1 MDSSNNTTRWKRLTR
16 SRIAGLTAIALAVGT
31 FAVVPGLMTD
41 DHASFAAE
49 YKGGL
54 RGADGTGAVEKD
66 AQKASDLSGHSCIV
80 SSGNPSGSQAGFTWK
95 NLEPAATSPSKTTWG
110 LSLTFDNSQDRTFA
124 DWSFTNSGNLGPFLN
139 TGTVPSMDVGQTL
152 PGDKGPVTHKADEGI
167 KIDGVRSQRNLNLF
181 ADMTDAEVKR
191 YAEAD
196 KNNPVRYAW
205 KGEYSKD
212 VTNQSLRATE
222 GANVQFS
229 AYVNPWPSENIQ
241 CAPITVSW
249 EDFEKHVIVEGDETK
264 IGHINIPDL
273 WNGGAGDSLDR
284 MVVEAYD
291 GENKFIG
298 TSNAQASG
306 GEQLLRVDEN
316 GDIYFKWPNYRGTD
330 LATDKNVSFSVL
342 ALPRTV
348 DQLKGAAEH
357 ENGGSGFVSE
367 SSNALDRYK
376 KPNVIDSK
384 SFSLDD
390 TEYHSPKY
398 DKTEAKII
406 SGVES
411 KTGPIATEPQK
422 VTFKQVPDL
431 IKNLAKKKGEGG
443 FEAKVELDEAY
454 VYEGWTVEMDDDY
467 NVTVTAPENP
477 RPGTFARPKITVEYS
492 NGSTDV
498 LDLLVVVD
506 PNNTQVTDLVKPNIA
521 QGKPNQDIESQI
533 KTKAI
538 MKGHKAVAPAKYEVD
553 ESTVPSGWTV
563 TVDKNGKVTAIADD
577 SVPLGTVIS
586 PKVKATYPDHTTD
599 EVEVQFQVSNEI
611 KVPTYGTEVKKPG
624 EKASLKPTLP
634 EKGLSG
640 KESDEAP
647 NRYTFE
653 DGTTTFSKD
662 GWTVTIDENT
672 GELTTTVPKGA
683 QPGDQLDIPV
693 LAHYESGAKPQKA
706 TGTVFVIKG
715 DEVPVYS
722 VESTGPGKPVDHQVE
737 DAPKGSKFSFG
748 LDGDKPILEQ
758 DVDGWK
764 YKVDPNTGVVTATP
778 PQDAK
783 PGDQKTVSV
792 TVTAPDGSKPKVP
805 VTTVVNLTNNYE
817 AEPSYPTETV
827 YPGDTAKLPVTL
839 EKPDNVNVAKEN
851 PYKVDN
857 VPAGWTVTVDDEGT
871 ITATAPADAKAGD
884 EVKIP
889 VTVTYEDGSKD
900 TATAV
905 VKVVDVPK
913 REVPFKVEYKYDD
926 SIPAGEYRTET
937 KGEPGEEKQQKDGT
951 WKRTKEPVNEVVV
964 IGTKPAESAKE
975 VTWTVPIP
983 FPTEVRENPDLAPG
997 ETRVVQEG
1005 ENGEKKFTAKFT
1017 AKGDKAEV
1025 VEEETTKE
1033 PVKRIVEYGPG
1044 LAPSE
1049 LVTKTEKPVPFD
1061 TKVEF
1066 DPNLPAGEK
1075 VVDQKGEL
1083 GTEVETSTQKLVD
1096 GKPSGDPTVTTERI
1110 KEPTTEKI
1118 RVGTK
1123 TEGTHTTSY
1132 EKDVPFETE
1141 IIFDENL
1148 EAGKQETVQEGKLG
1162 KDKVTTTQTIVNSKV
1177 TDTKTETERVTDP
1190 VKKIVKVG
1198 TKGKTTS
1205 KTVEWTENTPFE
1217 VEVRLSPE
1225 LKAGETKVIQEGKP
1239 GEVKHTLTVTSDN
1252 GEISTKEDTEEL
1264 SKPTTHIIEVGTAPT
1279 LTELTDKHTEKIPFE
1294 TIIEEDPNL
1303 EAGKIVEDQ
1312 AGAFG
1317 EKEITKTWK
1326 LKDGKAEGE
1335 PETSEKVVKE
1345 PQQRKLRVGTKC
1357 DCETPTPE
1365 PSEDP
1370 SDEPTDEPTAD
1381 PTEDPTADPTEKPTV
1396 KPSET
1401 PSEEPTTEPSENPSE
1416 EPTTEP
1422 SETPTEEPTQDPTD
1436 EPSEQPSEEP
1446 TTEPSENPSEEP
1458 TPDPTEDPTTEPTTE
1473 PSKTPTEEP
1482 SDNPS
1487 EEPSD
1492 EPTQE
1497 PSDKPSEAP
1506 TDEPSDKP
1514 SEQPS
1519 EEPSDEP
1526 GKPGDSPSDEPNDP
1540 GKPGQPGD
1548 DSDGPGTPGDSSK
1561 PGDSGKTGPLPRT
1574 GVEVAMAVAMGLGM
1588 IGAGIALT
1596 VASRRNRRS

>member
-1 MDSSNNTTRWKRLTR
+1 MHSSKTPTQRRRFLR
-16 SRIAGLTAIALAVGT
+16 VPIAALSALALTAGA
-31 FAVVPGLMTD
+31 FAVPNLMSGD
-41 DHASFAAE
+41 SAAAATFS
-49 YKGGL
+49 GGI
-54 RGADGTGAVEKD
+54 RDKSGAVEKD
-66 AQKASDLSGHSCIV
+66 DQRASDLPAGSCEV
-80 SSGNPSGSQAGFTWK
+80 KGGSPSGSQAGFTWTT
-95 NLEPAATSPSKTTWG
+95 LEPDQHSTDKTKWG
-110 LSLTFDNSQDRTFA
+110 VSVALDNSKDRTFA
-124 DWSFTNSGNLGPFLN
+124 DWGFSNSGLLGGVLN
-139 TGTVPSMDVGQTL
+139 TGTISSMDVGQTL
-152 PGDKGPVTHKADEGI
+152 LGAGGPVTAKADEKI
-167 KIDGVRSQRNLNLF
+167 KITSARNQRNLNLNSELTGEKVKQF
-181 ADMTDAEVKR
+181 ADADAS
-191 YAEAD
+191 
-196 KNNPVRYAW
+196 NPVRYAW
-205 KGEYSKD
+205 QGKYTKD
-212 VTNQSLRATE
+212 NVDGPKATR
-222 GANVQFS
+222 GDNVGFS
-229 AYVNPWPSENIQ
+229 ATVNPWPSENDN
-241 CAPITVSW
+241 CSPISVVW
-249 EDFEKHVIVEGDETK
+249 ENKEKLVVKPGEELKVGTISADAASM
-264 IGHINIPDL
+264 P
-273 WNGGAGDSLDR
+273 R
-284 MVVEAYD
+284 MVIEAYD
-291 GENKFIG
+291 AQGKFIG
-298 TSNAQASG
+298 TSNTEASG
-306 GEQLLRVDEN
+306 GEARLRVEN
-316 GDIYFKWPNYRGTD
+316 SGDIYFTMPEYKGTE
-330 LATDKNVSFSVL
+330 LNAQQGVRFSVL
-342 ALPRTV
+342 ALPRSVEQLQSVV
-348 DQLKGAAEH
+348 DANSYEGKAFE
-357 ENGGSGFVSE
+357 E
-367 SSNALDRYK
+367 SNALPRYSK
-376 KPNVIDSK
+376 ANVIGNHQW
-384 SFSLDD
+384 SLDD
-390 TEYHSPKY
+390 TQFHDPKY

-411 KTGPIATEPQK
+411 RTGPIATEPQK

-477 RPGTFARPKITVEYS
+477 RPGTFARPRITVEYS
-492 NGSTDV
+492 NGSTDI

-533 KTKAI
+533 KAKAI

-563 TVDKNGKVTAIADD
+563 TVDKNGKVTAKADD

-599 EVEVQFQVSNEI
+599 EVEVQFQVINEI

-1294 TIIEEDPNL
+1294 TIIAEDPNL

-1473 PSKTPTEEP
+1473 PSETPTEEP

-1540 GKPGQPGD
+1540 GEPGQPGD

-1574 GVEVAMAVAMGLGM
+1574 GVEVAMAVAMGLGL

-1596 VASRRNRRS
+1596 AASRRNRRS